1 MVACEEAIAPRCHC
15 DPVRPLRA
23 GERMT
28 ESFQNGLF
36 LLLLLLVVLAPV
48 LLLVLDTQT
57 LRLS

>member
-1 MVACEEAIAPRCHC
+1 
-15 DPVRPLRA
+15 
-23 GERMT
+23 MT